1 MFPTTLTDRAWPTL
15 LAHLQRLRCALAV
28 AEQGSTVQAAQVL
41 HLSQSSVARAV
52 EQLEAATGL
61 ALFHR
66 HARGMQ
72 ASQASAA
79 LLRRA
84 ERALAHLA
92 GEPARGA
99 AQRSHWL
106 SVPLARGASGAQ
118 LQTLVALGRALSL
131 SAAAA
136 ELALSAAAVHQRLAQ
151 LEQWA
156 GRALFIRSRS
166 GLRATPAGELML
178 TSAKRCLAE
187 LAQADEEL
195 SLQRGSAIGRLVI
208 GTLPFST
215 GLLLPRAI
223 EEVLR
228 LYPGMQITVIDGT
241 YPALLQQLAQA
252 DIDLMVGALRP
263 QLDDRDLAQ
272 EVLFRDPLAVF
283 ARAGHRLASRKA
295 LRWTHLA
302 DAQWVL
308 PMPDTPAE
316 AVFLQ
321 ALQEAGL
328 PLRPGQLRVN
338 SAVMMQALLHESDRL
353 ALMSPRQLEREVG
366 AGLLVQLP
374 VPVRTLRT
382 IGVIERADYLPTP
395 AAAHL
400 LELFRT
406 MGRELSC

>member
-1 MFPTTLTDRAWPTL
+1 MFPTMPTDRAWPSL
-15 LAHLQRLRCALAV
+15 LTHLQGLRCALAV
-28 AEQGSTVQAAQVL
+28 AECGSTVQAAKAL
-41 HLSQSSVARAV
+41 HLSQSSVVRAV
-52 EQLEAATGL
+52 EQLEAATAL

-84 ERALAHLA
+84 ERALAHLTL
-92 GEPARGA
+92 EPSRAA

-106 SVPLARGASGAQ
+106 AAPLARGGAQ
-118 LQTLVALGRALSL
+118 LQTLVVLGRTLSL

-136 ELALSAAAVHQRLAQ
+136 ELELSAAAVHQRLAQ

-166 GLRATPAGELML
+166 GLRATPAGELTL
-178 TSAKRCLAE
+178 TAVKRCVAE

-263 QLDDRDLAQ
+263 QLEDRELAQ
-272 EVLFRDPLAVF
+272 EILFRDPLAVF
-283 ARAGHRLASRKA
+283 ARAGHRLAARKA
-295 LRWTHLA
+295 LRWKHLA

-321 ALQEAGL
+321 ALRDAGL

-338 SAVMMQALLHESDRL
+338 SAVMMQALLHDSDRL
-353 ALMSPRQLEREVG
+353 ALMSPRQLEREVR

-374 VPVRTLRT
+374 LPVRPLRT
-382 IGVIERADYLPTP
+382 IGTIARADYLPTP

-400 LELFRT
+400 LELFRA

>member
-1 MFPTTLTDRAWPTL
+1 
-15 LAHLQRLRCALAV
+15 
-28 AEQGSTVQAAQVL
+28 
-41 HLSQSSVARAV
+41 
-52 EQLEAATGL
+52 
-61 ALFHR
+61 
-66 HARGMQ
+66 
-72 ASQASAA
+72 
-79 LLRRA
+79 
-84 ERALAHLA
+84 
-92 GEPARGA
+92 
-99 AQRSHWL
+99 
-106 SVPLARGASGAQ
+106 
-118 LQTLVALGRALSL
+118 
-131 SAAAA
+131 
-136 ELALSAAAVHQRLAQ
+136 
-151 LEQWA
+151 
-156 GRALFIRSRS
+156 LFIRSRS

-263 QLDDRDLAQ
+263 QLDDCDLAQ

-308 PMPDTPAE
+308 PMTDTPAE

-395 AAAHL
+395 AAARL